1 MRRAGPATR
10 GLEIYCDLTA
20 FAALRSLEQSL
31 CLAVDLFGRHQLR
44 AAIIEFLDPMLRF
57 IEPEFVDFLR
67 RQGTETLK
75 EFMRQPSAVRGS
87 EAKRFSFDGSQI
99 HASIVPRGACGGAHR
114 SLAPP
119 RCNARPGNAAW
130 IERIDDEH
138 PLPASACGCS
148 IKHKS

>member
-1 MRRAGPATR
+1 MRCAGPATR
-10 GLEIYCDLTA
+10 GFEIYCDRTA
-20 FAALRSLEQSL
+20 VAALRSLEQCL
-31 CLAVDLFGRHQLR
+31 CLAVDLFGGHQLH
-44 AAIIEFLDPMLRF
+44 AAIIELLEPTLRF
-57 IEPEFVDFLR
+57 IEPEFVDFRR
-67 RQGTETLK
+67 RQGIETLK
-75 EFMRQPSAVRGS
+75 EFMRQPRAVRGC
-87 EAKRFSFDGSQI
+87 EAKCFPFDGSQI